1 MSFFEDQLEEL
12 EEYYQEVEK
21 PRREN
26 KTGLN
31 PKKKVGDWRLY
42 VDKGDE
48 VIYKNRKAFKERG
61 MFTAPEV
68 SIVFSRNMFGS
79 RFLTVFTPD
88 VEKRFEIDEEEK
100 AKKYAYKYMR
110 GN

>member
-1 MSFFEDQLEEL
+1 MMSFFEDPQDIS
-12 EEYYQEVEK
+12 EEYYRVVEK

-31 PKKKVGDWRLY
+31 PKKKVGEWRLT
-42 VDKGDE
+42 VNKGDE
-48 VIYKNRKAFKERG
+48 VIYKKLKDLKHSY
-61 MFTAPEV
+61 TAPEV
-68 SIVFSRNMFGS
+68 SIVISRTIFGGS
-79 RFLTVFTPD
+79 YLAVFTPD
-88 VEKRFEIDEEEK
+88 VEKRFELDEEEK